1 MRPIICS
8 QSPVSK
14 TSVGFGHCALALLP
28 SPGSKDPS
36 SHLMIYV
43 LLPIGLPVVLASP
56 QQPVLL
62 FGQWGMEMIS
72 SVSSDKEV
80 ISDLSDNSF
89 NGVVELKAKLQ
100 QLEE

>member
-1 MRPIICS
+1 MLS
-8 QSPVSK
+8 
-14 TSVGFGHCALALLP
+14 FG
-28 SPGSKDPS
+28 K
-36 SHLMIYV
+36 
-43 LLPIGLPVVLASP
+43 
-56 QQPVLL
+56 
-62 FGQWGMEMIS
+62 WGMEMIS